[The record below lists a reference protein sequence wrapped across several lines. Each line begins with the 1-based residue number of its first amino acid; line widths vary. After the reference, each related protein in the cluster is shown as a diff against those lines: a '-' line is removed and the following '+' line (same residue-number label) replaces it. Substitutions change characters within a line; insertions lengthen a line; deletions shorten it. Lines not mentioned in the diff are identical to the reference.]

1 VKFAP
6 KKINWLI
13 FVVDKTKGTAQHI
26 GLSEI
31 AVFGRDARE

>member
-1 VKFAP
+1 
-6 KKINWLI
+6 
-13 FVVDKTKGTAQHI
+13 VDKTKGTAQDI